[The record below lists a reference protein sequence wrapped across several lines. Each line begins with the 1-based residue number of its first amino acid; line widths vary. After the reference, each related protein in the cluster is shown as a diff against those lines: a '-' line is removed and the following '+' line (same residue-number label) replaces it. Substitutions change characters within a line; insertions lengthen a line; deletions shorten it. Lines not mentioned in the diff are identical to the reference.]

1 MVQKIYEWSSCPFAK
16 MIPSWESHFGKSA
29 KNNQEWDDYSILFD
43 AKLSL
48 MLDGG
53 QYLKKEKAKY

>member
-1 MVQKIYEWSSCPFAK
+1 LGYFVKKLI
-16 MIPSWESHFGKSA
+16 SA
-29 KNNQEWDDYSILFD
+29 KNNQEWDDSILFD

-53 QYLKKEKAKY
+53 QYLKKEKTKY